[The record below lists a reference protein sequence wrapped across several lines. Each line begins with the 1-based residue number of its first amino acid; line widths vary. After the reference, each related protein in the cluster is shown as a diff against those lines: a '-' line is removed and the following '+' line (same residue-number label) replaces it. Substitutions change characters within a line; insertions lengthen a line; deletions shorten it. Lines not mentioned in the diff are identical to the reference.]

1 MKIVSLLPSAS
12 EILVGL
18 DLLDNIVGISHE
30 CNFPSSLND
39 IPKITY
45 SDIPKSTNQKKIDDL
60 VTSSVNNNIP
70 LYHIDNN
77 KLNAVAPDI
86 IITQGVCDVCAIS
99 EGQIEAT
106 LRNVKC
112 NISDKTKI
120 ISMNGGTFN
129 EICNE
134 ILSLGSDL
142 GKVNKAEDIVN
153 SAREKYAKLLNSKKS
168 KKSILL
174 LEWLDPYFS
183 AGHWIPEQIELAGF
197 KSAIGAV
204 GERSKKITADMIT
217 AINPDYIGVVC
228 CGFNFEENKN
238 FANNLYSDEKIN
250 FLDAFQKKNIF
261 AFDADSYFSRP
272 TLRIIEGARQLKD
285 AICDEDSRF
294 RCHGL

>member
-60 VTSSVNNNIP
+60 VTSSVNNNVP

-129 EICNE
+129 EICDE
-134 ILSLGSDL
+134 ILNLGSDL

-153 SAREKYAKLLNSKKS
+153 SAREKYAELLNSKKS

-183 AGHWIPEQIELAGF
+183 AGHWIPEQIKLAGF
-197 KSAIGAV
+197 KSAIGAI

>member
-30 CNFPSSLND
+30 CNYPSSLND

-129 EICNE
+129 EICDE

-153 SAREKYAKLLNSKKS
+153 SAREKYAELLNSKKS

-197 KSAIGAV
+197 KSAIGAI

-217 AINPDYIGVVC
+217 SINPDYIGVVC

-250 FLDAFQKKNIF
+250 FLNAFQKKDIF

-272 TLRIIEGARQLKD
+272 TLRIIEGARQIKD
-285 AICDEDSRF
+285 AIYDEDSRF

>member
-30 CNFPSSLND
+30 CNYPSSLND

-60 VTSSVNNNIP
+60 VTSSVNNNVP

-129 EICNE
+129 EICDE
-134 ILSLGSDL
+134 ILNLGSDL

-153 SAREKYAKLLNSKKS
+153 SAREKYAELLNSKKS

-197 KSAIGAV
+197 KSAIGAI

-294 RCHGL
+294 RCRGF

>member
-60 VTSSVNNNIP
+60 VTSSVNNNVP

-129 EICNE
+129 EICDE

-153 SAREKYAKLLNSKKS
+153 SAREKYAELLNSKKS

-197 KSAIGAV
+197 KSAIGAI

-272 TLRIIEGARQLKD
+272 TLRIIEGARQIKD
-285 AICDEDSRF
+285 AIYDEDSRF

>member
-30 CNFPSSLND
+30 CNYPSSLND

-45 SDIPKSTNQKKIDDL
+45 SDIPRSTNQKKIDDL
-60 VTSSVNNNIP
+60 VTSSVNNNVP

-129 EICNE
+129 EICDE
-134 ILSLGSDL
+134 ILNLGSDL

-153 SAREKYAKLLNSKKS
+153 SAREKYAELLNSKKS

-197 KSAIGAV
+197 KSAIGTI

>member
-30 CNFPSSLND
+30 CNYPSSLND

-60 VTSSVNNNIP
+60 VTSSVNNNVP

-129 EICNE
+129 EICDE
-134 ILSLGSDL
+134 ILNLGSDL

-153 SAREKYAKLLNSKKS
+153 SAREKYAELLNSKKS

-197 KSAIGAV
+197 KTAIGTI

-250 FLDAFQKKNIF
+250 FLDVFQKKNIF

-272 TLRIIEGARQLKD
+272 TLRIIEGARQIKD
-285 AICDEDSRF
+285 AIYDEDSRF
-294 RCHGL
+294 RCRGL

>member
-60 VTSSVNNNIP
+60 VTSSVNNNVP

-129 EICNE
+129 EICDE

-153 SAREKYAKLLNSKKS
+153 SAREKYAELLNSKKS

-197 KSAIGAV
+197 KSAIGAI

-285 AICDEDSRF
+285 AIYDEDSRF

>member
-30 CNFPSSLND
+30 CNYPSSLND

-112 NISDKTKI
+112 SISDKTKI

-129 EICNE
+129 EICDE
-134 ILSLGSDL
+134 ILNLGSDL

-153 SAREKYAKLLNSKKS
+153 SAREKYAELLNSKKS

-197 KSAIGAV
+197 KSAIGTI

-272 TLRIIEGARQLKD
+272 TLRIIEGARQIKD
-285 AICDEDSRF
+285 AIYDEDSRF
-294 RCHGL
+294 RCRGF

>member
-30 CNFPSSLND
+30 CNYPSSLND

-60 VTSSVNNNIP
+60 VTSSVNNNVP

-86 IITQGVCDVCAIS
+86 IITQGVCNVCAIS

-129 EICNE
+129 EICEE

-153 SAREKYAKLLNSKKS
+153 SAREKYAELLNYKKS

-197 KSAIGAV
+197 KSAIGTI

-250 FLDAFQKKNIF
+250 FLDVFQKKNIF

-272 TLRIIEGARQLKD
+272 TLRIIEGARQIKD
-285 AICDEDSRF
+285 AIYDEDSRF
-294 RCHGL
+294 RCRGL

>member
-60 VTSSVNNNIP
+60 VTSSVNNNVP

-129 EICNE
+129 EICEE

-153 SAREKYAKLLNSKKS
+153 SAREKYAELLNSKKS

-197 KSAIGAV
+197 KSAIGAI

>member
-30 CNFPSSLND
+30 CNYPSSLND

-60 VTSSVNNNIP
+60 VTSSVNNNVP

-129 EICNE
+129 EICDE
-134 ILSLGSDL
+134 ILNLGSDL

-153 SAREKYAKLLNSKKS
+153 SAREKYAELLNSKKS

-197 KSAIGAV
+197 KSAIGAI

-272 TLRIIEGARQLKD
+272 TLRIIEGARQIKD
-285 AICDEDSRF
+285 AIYDEDSRF
-294 RCHGL
+294 RCYGL

>member
-30 CNFPSSLND
+30 CNYPSSLND

-60 VTSSVNNNIP
+60 VTSSVNNNVP

-129 EICNE
+129 EICDE
-134 ILSLGSDL
+134 ILNLGSDL

-153 SAREKYAKLLNSKKS
+153 SAREKYAELLNSKKS

-197 KSAIGAV
+197 KSAIGTI

-238 FANNLYSDEKIN
+238 FANNLYSDKKIN

-272 TLRIIEGARQLKD
+272 TLRIIEGARQIKD
-285 AICDEDSRF
+285 AIYDEDSRF
-294 RCHGL
+294 RCRGL

>member
-60 VTSSVNNNIP
+60 VTSSVNNNVP

-129 EICNE
+129 EICDE
-134 ILSLGSDL
+134 ILNLGSDL

-153 SAREKYAKLLNSKKS
+153 SAREKYADLLNSKKS

-197 KSAIGAV
+197 KSAIGAI

-217 AINPDYIGVVC
+217 TINPDYIGVVC

-272 TLRIIEGARQLKD
+272 TLRIIEGARQIKD
-285 AICDEDSRF
+285 AIYDEDSRF
-294 RCHGL
+294 RCYGL

>member
-30 CNFPSSLND
+30 CNFPTSLKD
-39 IPKITY
+39 IPRITY

-60 VTSSVNNNIP
+60 VTSSVSNNMP

-112 NISDKTKI
+112 NISNKIKI

-129 EICNE
+129 EICDE

-142 GKVNKAEDIVN
+142 GKVKKAEDIVN
-153 SAREKYAKLLNSKKS
+153 SAREKYAELLNSEKS

-197 KSAIGAV
+197 KSAIGTT

-217 AINPDYIGVVC
+217 DINPDYIGVVC
-228 CGFNFEENKN
+228 CGFNFEENKD

-272 TLRIIEGARQLKD
+272 TLRIIEGAKQIKD
-285 AICDEDSRF
+285 AVYDEDSRF

>member
-18 DLLDNIVGISHE
+18 DLIDNIVGISHE
-30 CNFPSSLND
+30 CNYPSSLND

-45 SDIPKSTNQKKIDDL
+45 SDIPRSTNQKKIDDL
-60 VTSSVNNNIP
+60 VTSSVNNNVP

-129 EICNE
+129 EICDE
-134 ILSLGSDL
+134 ILNLGSDL

-153 SAREKYAKLLNSKKS
+153 SAREKYAELLNSKKS

-197 KSAIGAV
+197 KSAIGTI

-272 TLRIIEGARQLKD
+272 TLRIIEGARQIKD
-285 AICDEDSRF
+285 AIYDEDSRF
-294 RCHGL
+294 RCRGF

>member
-30 CNFPSSLND
+30 CNYPSSLND

-60 VTSSVNNNIP
+60 VTSSVNNNVP

-129 EICNE
+129 EICDE
-134 ILSLGSDL
+134 ILNLGSDL

-153 SAREKYAKLLNSKKS
+153 SAREKYAELLNSKKS

-197 KSAIGAV
+197 KSAIGAI

>member
-60 VTSSVNNNIP
+60 VTSSVNNNVP

-129 EICNE
+129 EICDE
-134 ILSLGSDL
+134 ILNLGSDL

-153 SAREKYAKLLNSKKS
+153 SAREKYADLLNSKKS

-197 KSAIGAV
+197 KSAIGAI

-238 FANNLYSDEKIN
+238 FANNLYSDKKIN

-272 TLRIIEGARQLKD
+272 TLRIIEGARQIKD

>member
-30 CNFPSSLND
+30 CNYPSSLND

-60 VTSSVNNNIP
+60 VTSSVNNNVP

-129 EICNE
+129 EICDE
-134 ILSLGSDL
+134 ILNLGSDL

-153 SAREKYAKLLNSKKS
+153 SAREKYAELLNSKKS

-197 KSAIGAV
+197 KSAIGAI

-272 TLRIIEGARQLKD
+272 TLRIIEGARQIKD
-285 AICDEDSRF
+285 AIYDEDSRF

>member
-30 CNFPSSLND
+30 CNYPSSLND

-60 VTSSVNNNIP
+60 VTSSVNNNVP

-129 EICNE
+129 EICDE

-153 SAREKYAKLLNSKKS
+153 SAREKYAELLNSKKS

-197 KSAIGAV
+197 KSAIGAI

-272 TLRIIEGARQLKD
+272 TLRIIEGARQIKD
-285 AICDEDSRF
+285 AIYDEDSRF
-294 RCHGL
+294 RCYGL

>member
-1 MKIVSLLPSAS
+1 
-12 EILVGL
+12 
-18 DLLDNIVGISHE
+18 
-30 CNFPSSLND
+30 
-39 IPKITY
+39 
-45 SDIPKSTNQKKIDDL
+45 
-60 VTSSVNNNIP
+60 
-70 LYHIDNN
+70 
-77 KLNAVAPDI
+77 
-86 IITQGVCDVCAIS
+86 
-99 EGQIEAT
+99 
-106 LRNVKC
+106 
-112 NISDKTKI
+112 
-120 ISMNGGTFN
+120 MNGGTFN
-129 EICNE
+129 EICDE

-153 SAREKYAKLLNSKKS
+153 SARENYAKLLNSKKS
-168 KKSILL
+168 KKNILL

-197 KSAIGAV
+197 KSAIGAI

-294 RCHGL
+294 RCHSL

>member
-60 VTSSVNNNIP
+60 VTSSVNNNVP

-129 EICNE
+129 EICDE
-134 ILSLGSDL
+134 ILNLGSDL

-153 SAREKYAKLLNSKKS
+153 SAREKYAELLNSKKS

-197 KSAIGAV
+197 KSAIGAI

-294 RCHGL
+294 RCRGF

>member
-30 CNFPSSLND
+30 CNYPSSLND

-60 VTSSVNNNIP
+60 VTSSVNNNVP

-129 EICNE
+129 EICDE
-134 ILSLGSDL
+134 ILNLGSDL

-153 SAREKYAKLLNSKKS
+153 SAREKYAELLNSKKS

-197 KSAIGAV
+197 KSAIGAI

-272 TLRIIEGARQLKD
+272 TLRIIEGARQIKD
-285 AICDEDSRF
+285 AIYDEDSRF
-294 RCHGL
+294 RCRGL

>member
-60 VTSSVNNNIP
+60 VTSSVNNNVP

-120 ISMNGGTFN
+120 ISMNGSTFN
-129 EICNE
+129 EICDE

-153 SAREKYAKLLNSKKS
+153 SARENYAKLLNSKKS
-168 KKSILL
+168 KKNILL

-197 KSAIGAV
+197 KSAIGTI

-294 RCHGL
+294 RCHSL

>member
-30 CNFPSSLND
+30 CNYPSSLND

-45 SDIPKSTNQKKIDDL
+45 SDIPKSMNQKKIDDL
-60 VTSSVNNNIP
+60 VTSSVNNNVP

-129 EICNE
+129 EICDE

-197 KSAIGAV
+197 KSAIGTI
-204 GERSKKITADMIT
+204 GEHSKKITANMIT

-238 FANNLYSDEKIN
+238 FANNLYSDKKIN